1 LDTTKWVDTVESV
14 GSTDKL
20 LSTIHPVV
28 SDLENLVETNDE
40 KVKSIAGSTEIIVP
54 IHIYFK
60 MNSLSNTKTG
70 KNYEYIDLNKTKKTV
85 KHIKKIKFFIE
96 DENQNRPFIF
106 SLKFTLNRSKVTFA
120 ARPKT
125 FNTIV
130 K

>member
-1 LDTTKWVDTVESV
+1 
-14 GSTDKL
+14 
-20 LSTIHPVV
+20 
-28 SDLENLVETNDE
+28 
-40 KVKSIAGSTEIIVP
+40 
-54 IHIYFK
+54 

-70 KNYEYIDLNKTKKTV
+70 KNYEYIDLNKSKRTV
-85 KHIKKIKFFIE
+85 KHIKKIKMFIE

>member
-1 LDTTKWVDTVESV
+1 
-14 GSTDKL
+14 
-20 LSTIHPVV
+20 
-28 SDLENLVETNDE
+28 
-40 KVKSIAGSTEIIVP
+40 
-54 IHIYFK
+54 

-96 DENQNRPFIF
+96 DENQNRPFVF
-106 SLKFTLNRSKVTFA
+106 SVKFNLNRSKVTFA
-120 ARPKT
+120 AKPKT